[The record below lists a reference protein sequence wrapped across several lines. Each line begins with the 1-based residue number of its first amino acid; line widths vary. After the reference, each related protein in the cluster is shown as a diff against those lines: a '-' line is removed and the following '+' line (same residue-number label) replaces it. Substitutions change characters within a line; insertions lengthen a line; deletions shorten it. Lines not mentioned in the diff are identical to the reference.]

1 MSECR
6 TPVCVDTKLHD
17 FLAAVDTRMQREIA
31 AIPAAM
37 PAAPL
42 VTVGGKRLRARFLWL
57 SAAVAAPRSIA
68 VDQEQVLRAAT
79 AIELAHLASL
89 VHDDIVD
96 GAKTRRGI
104 STVHRQHGVASAARA
119 GAALLHLAGALIAPL
134 PASAR
139 RAVAHAALAMCCGQ
153 VRELMQSFQLCS
165 RHQRLAIMRQKTA
178 ALFEAVAH
186 LGVTL
191 AGGPPSCNS
200 ALRRFAR
207 RFGIAFQIADDI
219 MDLVGDPARLG
230 RANGADLHDGVMTL
244 PVLLAAEASP
254 AMRRVLVRLRADG
267 NPVNVAACIRLI
279 DATGAIAGAAAESHR
294 WLASARAA
302 LTVAPPNSAR
312 RELLSLA
319 EATVTVSIGRPDTL
333 LLDTGTHRQ
342 RTTPLRFDY
351 SGTTACGAGRTLPD
365 PHRHR
370 RASAA
375 ADALILRHLAR
386 IEPTLPKAV
395 RPLMADAGTVQLAAR
410 LRRAA
415 KLEPVDLQPAESQPG
430 KWRAASRAPAPLGTR
445 ALALACCAVSEA
457 RVTRSPVQ
465 AIVIS
470 DCLQAIA
477 LACFADADSAAQAAS
492 EAFMLEHLSK
502 GLPETASCL
511 RYERRQSGRAPVVT
525 AVQPAAA
532 AGKQ

>member
-1 MSECR
+1 MSARRERACI
-6 TPVCVDTKLHD
+6 DEALDD
-17 FLAAVDTRMQREIA
+17 FLAAVDARMNHEIA
-31 AIPAAM
+31 ATPAAM
-37 PAAPL
+37 PAAAL
-42 VTVGGKRLRARFLWL
+42 LAAGGKRLRARLLWL
-57 SAAVAAPRSIA
+57 SAAAAAAPTPIA
-68 VDQEQVLRAAT
+68 AGHEQLLRAAT

-96 GAKTRRGI
+96 GAKMRRGI
-104 STVHRQHGVASAARA
+104 PAVHWRWGISVGVRT
-119 GAALLHLAGALIAPL
+119 GTALLHLAGAVIAPL
-134 PASAR
+134 PTPAR
-139 RAVAHAALAMCCGQ
+139 RTLAHAALAMCRGQ

-165 RHQRLAIMRQKTA
+165 QRQRLAIMSQKTA

-191 AGGPPSCNS
+191 AGGPPSCDS

-207 RFGIAFQIADDI
+207 RFGIAFQIADDV

-254 AMRRVLVRLRADG
+254 AIRRVLGRLRTDG
-267 NPVNVAACIRLI
+267 DSRDTAACIRLI
-279 DATGAIAGAAAESHR
+279 AGTGAIAAAAAESHR
-294 WLASARAA
+294 WLARACAA
-302 LTVAPPNSAR
+302 LSLVPLSPAR
-312 RELLSLA
+312 RELISLA
-319 EATVTVSIGRPDTL
+319 EAAVTAPIGQPDTL
-333 LLDTGTHRQ
+333 LLDAGTRQ
-342 RTTPLRFDY
+342 GTTPLRFDY
-351 SGTTACGAGRTLPD
+351 SGTTACGADRTLPD

-370 RASAA
+370 RPSAA

-395 RPLMADAGTVQLAAR
+395 QPLITDAGAMQLAAR

-415 KLEPVDLQPAESQPG
+415 KLEPVELQPAESQPG
-430 KWRAASRAPAPLGTR
+430 KWRAASRAPATLGSR
-445 ALALACCAVSEA
+445 ALALACCAVSEV

-465 AIVIS
+465 AIAIS

-502 GLPETASCL
+502 GLPETALCL
-511 RYERRQSGRAPVVT
+511 RYKDRRPDHASVVT
-525 AVQPAAA
+525 RVQPAAA
-532 AGKQ
+532 GMR